1 MSDPDIAF
9 REVPAYRGRVHSIPS
24 ALPQLP
30 EHEATRRVTLPLHVA
45 WSGQRRDLD
54 LGVRADRI
62 LAYRAVMQDGLPA
75 DILAIVDGA
84 LLIDAWPDL
93 LLPPALAAH
102 WAPLIDAAR
111 ACGTG
116 S

>member
-1 MSDPDIAF
+1 
-9 REVPAYRGRVHSIPS
+9 
-24 ALPQLP
+24 
-30 EHEATRRVTLPLHVA
+30 VA
-45 WSGQRRDLD
+45 WSGQRREVD

-62 LAYRAVMQDGLPA
+62 RAYRAVLTEGLPE

-102 WAPLIDAAR
+102 WASLIDAAL
-111 ACGTG
+111 AGG
-116 S
+116 